1 MSATGIPSS
10 ETAPSNAG
18 EAQAFDIKGF
28 VARLPG
34 RPGVY
39 RMLGP
44 VGEVLYV
51 GKAGDLKKRVSS
63 YFQKASHS
71 PRIAMMVSQVASI
84 ETTVTRSEAEALIL
98 ENNLIKSLA
107 PRYNILF
114 RDDKSYPYLMISG
127 AAFPRLGFYR
137 GALDRE
143 NDYFGPFPNA
153 WAVRESIQLLQRVF
167 RLRTCEDTVF
177 QNRSRPCLLHQIKRC
192 SGPCVGLASAD
203 AYADDVANAKL
214 FLEGK
219 SDAVIASLGAR
230 MQEAADALEFEQA
243 AAYRDQVQSLSRV
256 TQRQYAES
264 ASDQDA
270 DVIAFASERESA
282 CVNLAMIRG
291 GRHLGDRSLFPQ
303 NAQGDDAPE
312 VLLAFVTQHYLD
324 RPVPAVLV
332 VGAEIDGDELGAV
345 LSEHSGHRVH
355 VVTRP
360 LGERRAWMDMA
371 VENARQALRQRLS
384 EQSTQETRLIALRDG
399 LGLPDSVQRVE
410 CFDISHTGGEATV
423 ASCVVYDKREMR
435 RGEYRRFNIENITPG
450 DDYAAMKQALER
462 RYGKVASGEGVA
474 PDLLLIDGGKGQ
486 IGIAA
491 AVLAELG
498 LIDVAL
504 IGVAKGPERK
514 PGLEELWVTGR
525 EQPVMLAADNPG
537 LHLIQSIRDEA
548 HRFAITGHRA
558 RRGKKRITSSL
569 EGIPGIGAKR
579 RKQLLARFGGLRGVL
594 GASVEDIA
602 QVEGISRTLAE
613 KIYKELHAA

>member
-10 ETAPSNAG
+10 ETDPSNAG

-63 YFQKASHS
+63 YFQKASHG

-203 AYADDVANAKL
+203 AYAGDVANAKL

-291 GRHLGDRSLFPQ
+291 GRHLGDRCLFPQ

>member
-10 ETAPSNAG
+10 ETDPSNAG

-63 YFQKASHS
+63 YFQKASHG

-203 AYADDVANAKL
+203 TYAEDVANAKL

-230 MQEAADALEFEQA
+230 MQEAADALKFEQA

-423 ASCVVYDKREMR
+423 ASCVVYDKRELR

-537 LHLIQSIRDEA
+537 LHLIQSIRGEA